1 MREIIT
7 LQCGDCKNHNDK
19 KQKETLRTAGNKEV
33 LQYVP
38 QADCAQGSE
47 VASSRL
53 RRAGPELF
61 LGESSNG
68 YDSGPQSR
76 VWGFESLLPWQS
88 FTEARRKF
96 SRELER
102 EVMATRA
109 AKMSKEETP
118 SGKGSELT
126 QKITGT
132 VQNTRDFI
140 QETRVE
146 MKKVT
151 WPSREEVISTT
162 GVVLATVAFF
172 AIYLYFIE
180 QGAARAVGYLLKRF
194 GA

>member
-1 MREIIT
+1 
-7 LQCGDCKNHNDK
+7 
-19 KQKETLRTAGNKEV
+19 
-33 LQYVP
+33 
-38 QADCAQGSE
+38 
-47 VASSRL
+47 
-53 RRAGPELF
+53 
-61 LGESSNG
+61 
-68 YDSGPQSR
+68 
-76 VWGFESLLPWQS
+76 
-88 FTEARRKF
+88 
-96 SRELER
+96 
-102 EVMATRA
+102 MATQA
-109 AKMSKEETP
+109 AKMNKEETP

-126 QKITGT
+126 RNIIGT

>member
-1 MREIIT
+1 
-7 LQCGDCKNHNDK
+7 
-19 KQKETLRTAGNKEV
+19 
-33 LQYVP
+33 
-38 QADCAQGSE
+38 
-47 VASSRL
+47 
-53 RRAGPELF
+53 
-61 LGESSNG
+61 
-68 YDSGPQSR
+68 
-76 VWGFESLLPWQS
+76 
-88 FTEARRKF
+88 
-96 SRELER
+96 
-102 EVMATRA
+102 MATQA

-126 QKITGT
+126 HNIIGT

-180 QGAARAVGYLLKRF
+180 QGAARAVGYLLRRF

>member
-1 MREIIT
+1 
-7 LQCGDCKNHNDK
+7 
-19 KQKETLRTAGNKEV
+19 
-33 LQYVP
+33 
-38 QADCAQGSE
+38 
-47 VASSRL
+47 
-53 RRAGPELF
+53 
-61 LGESSNG
+61 
-68 YDSGPQSR
+68 
-76 VWGFESLLPWQS
+76 
-88 FTEARRKF
+88 
-96 SRELER
+96 
-102 EVMATRA
+102 
-109 AKMSKEETP
+109 MSKEETP

-126 QKITGT
+126 RNIIGT

-146 MKKVT
+146 MRKVT